1 MVKLL
6 SFDIFE
12 FINHDKVTFLSA
24 RTSPILSHFLR
35 QVKHMRF
42 PSISRLERDPKNIF
56 YYQRDVDNCMDQVL
70 DFLFDRHEYTH
81 THTHTH
87 TRNLPVC
94 NSGQHIYI
102 TGLCNF
108 FFVLQDLIGR
118 INSYCQIIAFQRIL
132 LLIGF

>member
-24 RTSPILSHFLR
+24 RASPILSHFLR

-87 TRNLPVC
+87 THGIFRSVILV
-94 NSGQHIYI
+94 SIFILRVYV
-102 TGLCNF
+102 TFSLF
-108 FFVLQDLIGR
+108 FKI
-118 INSYCQIIAFQRIL
+118 
-132 LLIGF
+132 